1 MIFLKNSK
9 INKILLISNSNKNR
23 NYKNRQN
30 RSKKNNKK
38 QTQNKTQL
46 KKYNVLKN
54 K

>member
-1 MIFLKNSK
+1 MIFPKNSK
-9 INKILLISNSNKNR
+9 IKKIMLISYKKKNR